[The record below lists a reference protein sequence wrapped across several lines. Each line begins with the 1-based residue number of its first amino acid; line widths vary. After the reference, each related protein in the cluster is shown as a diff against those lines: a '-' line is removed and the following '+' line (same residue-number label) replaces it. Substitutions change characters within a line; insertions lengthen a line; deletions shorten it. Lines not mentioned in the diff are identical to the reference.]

1 MATNLDLDPELVER
15 AVALSGA
22 PTKKAAVTAALQEFI
37 ARREQRRLL
46 ELFGKLEW
54 DPAYDYKRERSRGL
68 SLFVD
73 TSVWSLALRRDRPA
87 DVPEVGALE
96 RALAGGELV
105 VTTGLVYQ
113 ELLQG
118 FHGPRD
124 QQAIVARFA
133 ALPFLTPDRHD
144 HFEAAQLRN
153 RARRRGVQIGTID
166 AVLAQLCIR
175 YELRLLTTDADF
187 ARIAEHEPLERW
199 TP

>member
-1 MATNLDLDPELVER
+1 M
-15 AVALSGA
+15 
-22 PTKKAAVTAALQEFI
+22 
-37 ARREQRRLL
+37 
-46 ELFGKLEW
+46 
-54 DPAYDYKRERSRGL
+54 

-105 VTTGLVYQ
+105 MTTGLVYQ

-124 QQAIVARFA
+124 QEAIVARFG
-133 ALPFLTPDRHD
+133 ALPFLSPDRHD
-144 HFEAAQLRN
+144 HFESAQLRN
-153 RARRRGVQIGTID
+153 RARRRGLQVGTID
-166 AVLAQLCIR
+166 AILAQLCIR
-175 YELRLLTTDADF
+175 YELRLLTTDSDF

>member
-1 MATNLDLDPELVER
+1 M
-15 AVALSGA
+15 
-22 PTKKAAVTAALQEFI
+22 
-37 ARREQRRLL
+37 
-46 ELFGKLEW
+46 
-54 DPAYDYKRERSRGL
+54 

-73 TSVWSLALRRDRPA
+73 TSVWSLALRRDRPP

-96 RALAGGELV
+96 QALTEGELV
-105 VTTGLVYQ
+105 TTTGLVYQ

-124 QQAIVARFA
+124 QRAIVARFA
-133 ALPFLTPDRHD
+133 ALPFLSPDRHD
-144 HFEAAQLRN
+144 HFEAAQIRN
-153 RARRRGVQIGTID
+153 RARRRGVQVGTID

-187 ARIAEHEPLERW
+187 ARIAEYEPLERW